1 VHNLSVLIV
10 ELLFFLF
17 PYFEAF
23 IAFLSGS
30 EFYVHSETV
39 DYRGIRQVNARG
51 VDEIPNFSLPEIVE
65 SSSPQGISG
74 ANRRI
79 GTWRSLA
86 AVPLQ
91 RKMEPTRIAGEAHSI
106 VIIETGIMVW

>member
-1 VHNLSVLIV
+1 MKNLAVHNLSVLIV
-10 ELLFFLF
+10 ELFFLF

-65 SSSPQGISG
+65 SCRQVHKALVEPIGESVLGVPSPQYLCKGKWS
-74 ANRRI
+74 R
-79 GTWRSLA
+79 
-86 AVPLQ
+86 Q
-91 RKMEPTRIAGEAHSI
+91 E
-106 VIIETGIMVW
+106 